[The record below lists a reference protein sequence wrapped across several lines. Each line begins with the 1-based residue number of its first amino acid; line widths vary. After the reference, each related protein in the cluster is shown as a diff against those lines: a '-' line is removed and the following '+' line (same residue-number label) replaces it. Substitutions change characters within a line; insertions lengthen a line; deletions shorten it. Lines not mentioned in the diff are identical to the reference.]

1 MSNFKRRAISFFGT
15 PSTRCKWRISAHCDI
30 LITSAASWLSRRDD
44 RASPRRSSPGNRC
57 FRVLR
62 RSLFKWP
69 QGPFLCC
76 RYHSGSVRGGL
87 RCGVR
92 VRSAVRDPR
101 DRLELRQ
108 TEPVPAVVPRIRR
121 AVQSGPALRAPTP
134 WTTRSAS
141 AAVAIAAFSSRS
153 ARPAT
158 EATPTARHPAGR
170 SVAGGRCRRRGLDIS
185 AVPKGASTTATG
197 SAPIAF
203 GAA

>member
-1 MSNFKRRAISFFGT
+1 MVGVPVSGHVELSESRHLSVFRPVVEFVQVEVPTTTMKLWALCKTASARFCKLRWARSLRPRERRR
-15 PSTRCKWRISAHCDI
+15 PQ
-30 LITSAASWLSRRDD
+30 
-44 RASPRRSSPGNRC
+44 PRRWRGAAR
-57 FRVLR
+57 
-62 RSLFKWP
+62 
-69 QGPFLCC
+69 
-76 RYHSGSVRGGL
+76 SGSVRGGL

-92 VRSAVRDPR
+92 ARSAVRDPR

-158 EATPTARHPAGR
+158 AATPTARHPAGR